1 MVSFDLNETSLI
13 RLCSVLSRFGLLLV
27 LLIWS
32 SGDLYRPIDIATL
45 PSTTITDIMTATVK
59 LKIMI
64 KTTKFMTTRC
74 RNSEIWRI
82 VNLLYSNHNIW
93 TRSHSITFLSYNLKA
108 EGYFRVNSM
117 LWFIT
122 YERAQRIK
130 IGMRTLV
137 RRCPK
142 RKWGVLR
149 LTLKFFGIKPWSLKI
164 WHLSIFIHPDLVMI

>member
-13 RLCSVLSRFGLLLV
+13 RLCSVLSRFGVLV

-59 LKIMI
+59 LKFFM

-74 RNSEIWRI
+74 RNSSII

-108 EGYFRVNSM
+108 VGYFRVNSM

-122 YERAQRIK
+122 YERAKRIK

-149 LTLKFFGIKPWSLKI
+149 LTLKFFGIKPWPLKI
-164 WHLSIFIHPDLVMI
+164 WHLSIFIHPDLVVI